1 MSKQANPTLI
11 GAFVVAAATL
21 AIAVVLILG
30 GGRLWTK
37 TRHFVV
43 VFEGS
48 LHGLSIGAPVTFRGV
63 PLGEVVDIT
72 PVVVMEGEQPAG
84 LDVLVTLALQRGRLR
99 TSTGEFVEVQH
110 YSDAD
115 VAALYDRIGVRAQLA
130 LQSVLTGQLYVDLD
144 FFPGS
149 PVRKVDVKTPYP
161 QLATIETG
169 LKKLGKAIENLPIDQ
184 LAQRALR
191 VLESIEQR
199 VNSPE
204 LDRILDSGADAAG
217 ALKDALQRIDAE
229 VDPLV
234 TSLRQA
240 ADATTGAMRQAEE
253 TLDLEQSPAGR
264 MVAEF
269 TRAAESADQA
279 LREIR
284 KASSEASEI
293 LDDRSAVRRRMQDM
307 LDEVT
312 AAARSLRLLADYLE
326 RHPEALLQGKA
337 RTR

>member
-115 VAALYDRIGVRAQLA
+115 VAELYDRIGVRAQLA

-253 TLDLEQSPAGR
+253 TLDLEQSPAGK

>member
-115 VAALYDRIGVRAQLA
+115 VAELYDRIGVRAQLA

-199 VNSPE
+199 VNSPKV
-204 LDRILDSGADAAG
+204 DRILDSGADAAG

-240 ADATTGAMRQAEE
+240 ADATTGAMKQAEE
-253 TLDLEQSPAGR
+253 TLDLEQGPAGR

>member
-234 TSLRQA
+234 TSLRRA

-253 TLDLEQSPAGR
+253 TLDLEQSPAGK

>member
-37 TRHFVV
+37 TRLFVV

-48 LHGLSIGAPVTFRGV
+48 LHGLTIGAPVTFRGV
-63 PLGEVVDIT
+63 PLGQVVDIT

-84 LDVLVTLALQRGRLR
+84 LDVVVTLELQRGRLR

-115 VAALYDRIGVRAQLA
+115 VAELYDRIGVRAQLA

-149 PVRKVDVKTPYP
+149 PVNKVDLKTPYP

-184 LAQRALR
+184 LAQRALG
-191 VLESIEQR
+191 VLGSIEQR
-199 VNSPE
+199 VNSPKV
-204 LDRILDSGADAAG
+204 DRILDSGADAA
-217 ALKDALQRIDAE
+217 AVLKDALQRIDAE

-240 ADATTGAMRQAEE
+240 ADATQRAMNQADE
-253 TLDLEQSPAGR
+253 TLNLEKGPAGR

-269 TRAAESADQA
+269 TRAAESADEA

-284 KASSEASEI
+284 KASGEASEI
-293 LDDRSAVRRRMQDM
+293 LDDRSAVRRRVQDM

>member
-1 MSKQANPTLI
+1 
-11 GAFVVAAATL
+11 
-21 AIAVVLILG
+21 
-30 GGRLWTK
+30 
-37 TRHFVV
+37 
-43 VFEGS
+43 
-48 LHGLSIGAPVTFRGV
+48 
-63 PLGEVVDIT
+63 
-72 PVVVMEGEQPAG
+72 
-84 LDVLVTLALQRGRLR
+84 
-99 TSTGEFVEVQH
+99 
-110 YSDAD
+110 
-115 VAALYDRIGVRAQLA
+115 VRAQLA

-240 ADATTGAMRQAEE
+240 ADATTSAMRQAEE

>member
-1 MSKQANPTLI
+1 MRKQADPALI
-11 GAFVVAAATL
+11 GAFVVAAAAL
-21 AIAVVLILG
+21 VIAVVLILG

-84 LDVLVTLALQRGRLR
+84 LDVLVTLELQRGRLR

-115 VAALYDRIGVRAQLA
+115 VAELYDRIGVRAQLA

-293 LDDRSAVRRRMQDM
+293 LDDRSAVRRRTQDM

>member
-115 VAALYDRIGVRAQLA
+115 VAELYDRIGVRAQLA

-234 TSLRQA
+234 TSLRRA

>member
-115 VAALYDRIGVRAQLA
+115 VAELYDRIGVRAQLA

-149 PVRKVDVKTPYP
+149 PVRKVDMKTPHP